1 MVNFTLP
8 AREVGWLLA
17 VVLMALTD
25 ATLNVVLAIIHLIK
39 GIKARKRAKKAG
51 YVKITGDKYANG
63 HTIPKWVKSASCI
76 VAKTEGDNALLCAP
90 LGWVNINDFSA
101 ADTPDN
107 EGGQNGNH

>member
-8 AREVGWLLA
+8 VSTAGWLLA
-17 VVLMALTD
+17 VVAIALTD
-25 ATLNVVLAIIHLIK
+25 ATLNAVLAIWHLIK
-39 GIKARKRAKKAG
+39 GIKNIKKAEKAG

-63 HTIPKWVKSASCI
+63 HTIPKWVKSALCI
-76 VAKTEGDNALLCAP
+76 VAKIEGDNALLCAP

-107 EGGQNGNH
+107 EGGQNGSN